1 MLFMRIIL
9 GVACASHVRAT
20 KREELVTDEA
30 KRVNVTP
37 SIFFAGAAITEN
49 LPKNEIRQ
57 HKFFCFTIM
66 YKRY

>member
-30 KRVNVTP
+30 KRVNVTLQ
-37 SIFFAGAAITEN
+37 FLLLMLQLLAAKKTEQDN
-49 LPKNEIRQ
+49 ISSFVLL
-57 HKFFCFTIM
+57 
-66 YKRY
+66 